1 MDRTHQTEVIS
12 VVIHP
17 CKVKWT
23 WITHIPGRHLA
34 FPSAPELITAEMCR
48 VGKTK
53 CGFDMQTVTYC
64 RLSSLLSLPSS
75 VVSLFLP
82 WGGDGRFLQGK
93 SNNLSHHQTSLH
105 VETVG
110 CRIIQAIFLVIV
122 RKIVHGR
129 LVGVVMHYR
138 SQVAHGTGE
147 GLDVGWCSSFSST
160 SFLPQLFPWWLCCL
174 LNAALILVWWIH
186 FDSAITGWLCGGLQ
200 SADSAHVLL
209 FASPVALR
217 GLQLGAESVMTEAR
231 GPRSKHSMLCLGCNP
246 FAYTFYA
253 MEGFTAFP
261 ETLEIN
267 IFNFLNIHLNITNC
281 RCHFS
286 EFESQLIWA
295 CRI

>member
-1 MDRTHQTEVIS
+1 MNMNNSHTRQTS
-12 VVIHP
+12 
-17 CKVKWT
+17 
-23 WITHIPGRHLA
+23 G
-34 FPSAPELITAEMCR
+34 FPSRAAPKLITAEMCC

-138 SQVAHGTGE
+138 SQVVHGTGE

-160 SFLPQLFPWWLCCL
+160 FLPQFCLPWWPCCL
-174 LNAALILVWWIH
+174 LNAPLILVW
-186 FDSAITGWLCGGLQ
+186 
-200 SADSAHVLL
+200 
-209 FASPVALR
+209 
-217 GLQLGAESVMTEAR
+217 
-231 GPRSKHSMLCLGCNP
+231 
-246 FAYTFYA
+246 
-253 MEGFTAFP
+253 
-261 ETLEIN
+261 
-267 IFNFLNIHLNITNC
+267 
-281 RCHFS
+281 
-286 EFESQLIWA
+286 
-295 CRI
+295 